1 MYPDDRVLVAVLNN
15 RRDWELV
22 QTDRWYRLPVKH
34 APPGTPDFDWLA
46 LYFTRAFGEDR
57 WAVHYY
63 AKIEGHELL
72 TRRDLVP
79 TEPDHP
85 RACQWY
91 YKLQIGPILHKIPP
105 VVSARWRRVTFI
117 VTTGDRFMNAGD
129 ISELLEPVGPA
140 GQPYVVLRE
149 E

>member
-1 MYPDDRVLVAVLNN
+1 MYPDDRVLVAVVTNQH
-15 RRDWELV
+15 DW
-22 QTDRWYRLPVKH
+22 QTIQTAGWYRLPVKH

-46 LYFTRAFGEDR
+46 FYFTRAFGEDR

-79 TEPDHP
+79 AEPDHP

-105 VVSARWRRVTFI
+105 VASARWRRVTFI
-117 VTTGDRFMNAGD
+117 VTTGDRFMSAGD
-129 ISELLEPVGPA
+129 ISELLAPEGPA